1 MLYNRNFKIKIVF
14 LHYQVNNLTKSQW
27 NLYNSTNYKYTKKM
41 IQSMTGFGKA
51 TCEYGNKKIVVEI
64 KSLNSKQLD
73 VSTRISGL
81 YREKDI
87 EIRNELSQKLERGK
101 IDFSLYVDNSGKE
114 SVTQINQS
122 VVESYYQQIKT
133 LSDKIGI
140 EVPGNW
146 FEVLLRLPDTMKTEI
161 VELDE
166 NEWIEIRKTMEIAIE
181 QFTAFRVQ
189 EGKSLEAVFNNKI
202 AHISQLLDEVA
213 PFEAERVEK
222 IKARLEENLQAL
234 SDKIDYDKN
243 RLEQELIF
251 YIEKLD
257 VNEEKVRLRNH
268 LEYFM
273 ETMQHEKSPGKKLGF
288 IAQEI
293 GREVNTLGSKSN
305 NSEMQKIVVLMKD
318 DLEQIK
324 EQVLNVL

>member
-1 MLYNRNFKIKIVF
+1 
-14 LHYQVNNLTKSQW
+14 
-27 NLYNSTNYKYTKKM
+27 M

-51 TCEYGNKKIVVEI
+51 TCEFGNKKIVVEI

-101 IDFSLYVDNSGKE
+101 IDLSLYVDNSGKE

-122 VVESYYQQIKT
+122 VIESYYQQIKT
-133 LSDKIGI
+133 LADNIG
-140 EVPGNW
+140 VDMPTNW
-146 FEVLLRLPDTMKTEI
+146 FDILLRLPDTMKTET

-166 NEWIEIRKTMEIAIE
+166 NEWIEIKKTIGLAIDQLTE
-181 QFTAFRVQ
+181 FRIQ
-189 EGKSLEAVFNNKI
+189 EGKSLETVFTNKI
-202 AHISQLLDEVA
+202 GHIGDLLVETA

-268 LEYFM
+268 LDYFV

-293 GREVNTLGSKSN
+293 GREINTLGSKAN
-305 NSEMQKIVVLMKD
+305 NSDMQKIVVLMKD

>member
-1 MLYNRNFKIKIVF
+1 LISELFEYFKIKIVF
-14 LHYQVNNLTKSQW
+14 LQEIIIL
-27 NLYNSTNYKYTKKM
+27 KYIQM

-73 VSTRISGL
+73 LSTRISGL

-87 EIRNELSQKLERGK
+87 EVRNELSLKLERGK
-101 IDFSLYVDNSGKE
+101 IDFALYVDNSGKE
-114 SVTQINQS
+114 SVTQINAT
-122 VVESYYQQIKT
+122 VIESYYQQIKT
-133 LSDKIGI
+133 LSDNMGI
-140 EVPGNW
+140 EVPFNW
-146 FEVLLRLPDTMKTEI
+146 FDVLLRLPDAMKTETI
-161 VELDE
+161 ELDE
-166 NEWIEIRKTMEIAIE
+166 NEWIEIRKAIGSAID
-181 QFTAFRVQ
+181 QLIAFRIQ
-189 EGKSLEAVFNNKI
+189 EGKSLETVFMAKI
-202 AHISQLLDEVA
+202 SNIGRLLEETE

-222 IKARLEENLQAL
+222 IRERLEENLQAL
-234 SDKIDYDKN
+234 SDKIDYDRN

-268 LEYFM
+268 LHYFS

-293 GREVNTLGSKSN
+293 GREVNTLGSKAN

-318 DLEQIK
+318 ELEQLK

>member
-1 MLYNRNFKIKIVF
+1 
-14 LHYQVNNLTKSQW
+14 
-27 NLYNSTNYKYTKKM
+27 
-41 IQSMTGFGKA
+41 MTGFGKA

-101 IDFSLYVDNSGKE
+101 IDFSLYVDNSSKE
-114 SVTQINQS
+114 SVNQINQT
-122 VVESYYQQIKT
+122 VVGAYYEQIKN
-133 LSDKIGI
+133 LSDKLGI
-140 EVPGNW
+140 DVPSNW
-146 FEVLLRLPDTMKTEI
+146 FEVLLRLPDTMKTET

-166 NEWIEIRKTMEIAIE
+166 NEWVEIKKTIGVAID
-181 QFTAFRVQ
+181 QFNEFRLQ
-189 EGKSLEAVFNNKI
+189 EGKSLELVFENKI
-202 AHISQLLDEVA
+202 SHISQLLVDIE
-213 PFEAERVEK
+213 PFETERVEK

-243 RLEQELIF
+243 RLEQELIY

-268 LEYFM
+268 LEYFI
-273 ETMQHEKSPGKKLGF
+273 ETMKKENAPGKKLGF

-293 GREVNTLGSKSN
+293 GREINTLGSKSN

>member
-1 MLYNRNFKIKIVF
+1 MV
-14 LHYQVNNLTKSQW
+14 
-27 NLYNSTNYKYTKKM
+27 
-41 IQSMTGFGKA
+41 QSMTGYGKA
-51 TCEYGNKKIVVEI
+51 SCEYGNKKIVVEI

-101 IDFSLYVDNSGKE
+101 VDFSLYVDNSGKE
-114 SVTQINQS
+114 SVSQINSS

-133 LSDKIGI
+133 IADNIGI
-140 EVPGNW
+140 EVPVNW
-146 FEVLLRLPDTMKTEI
+146 FDVLLRLPDTMKTET

-166 NEWIEIRKTMEIAIE
+166 NEWLEIKKIINNAIDQLTE
-181 QFTAFRVQ
+181 FRLQ
-189 EGKSLEAVFNNKI
+189 EGKSLENVFNTKI
-202 AHISQLLDEVA
+202 SHIAELLEQVT
-213 PFEAERVEK
+213 PYEQERVEK
-222 IKARLEENLQAL
+222 IKARLEENLLAL
-234 SDKIDYDKN
+234 SEKIDYDKN
-243 RLEQELIF
+243 RVEQELIF

-257 VNEEKVRLRNH
+257 VNEEKVRLKNH
-268 LEYFM
+268 LDYFI

-305 NSEMQKIVVLMKD
+305 HSEMQKIVVLMKD

>member
-1 MLYNRNFKIKIVF
+1 MV
-14 LHYQVNNLTKSQW
+14 
-27 NLYNSTNYKYTKKM
+27 
-41 IQSMTGFGKA
+41 QSMTGFGKA
-51 TCEYGNKKIVVEI
+51 TCEYGNKKIVVEV

-87 EIRNELSQKLERGK
+87 EIRNEISQQLERGK
-101 IDFSLYVDNSGKE
+101 IDFSLYIDNSGKE
-114 SVTQINQS
+114 SVSIINQS
-122 VVESYYQQIKT
+122 VIEAYYNQIKQ
-133 LSDKIGI
+133 LSENTGI
-140 EVPGNW
+140 EVPSNW
-146 FEVLLRLPDTMKTEI
+146 FEVLLRLPDAMKTETI
-161 VELDE
+161 ELDE
-166 NEWIEIRKTMEIAIE
+166 NEWVEIRKTINAAIV
-181 QFTAFRVQ
+181 QLQAFRTQ
-189 EGKSLEAVFNNKI
+189 EGKSLENVFVTKI
-202 AHISQLLDEVA
+202 NHIAELLEQVA
-213 PFEAERVEK
+213 PYELERVEK
-222 IKARLEENLQAL
+222 IKARLEENLQSL

-257 VNEEKVRLRNH
+257 VNEEKVRLKTH
-268 LEYFM
+268 LDYFI
-273 ETMQHEKSPGKKLGF
+273 ETMNHEKSPGKKLGF

-305 NSEMQKIVVLMKD
+305 HSEMQKIVVLMKD

>member
-1 MLYNRNFKIKIVF
+1 M
-14 LHYQVNNLTKSQW
+14 
-27 NLYNSTNYKYTKKM
+27 
-41 IQSMTGFGKA
+41 
-51 TCEYGNKKIVVEI
+51 
-64 KSLNSKQLD
+64 
-73 VSTRISGL
+73 
-81 YREKDI
+81 
-87 EIRNELSQKLERGK
+87 
-101 IDFSLYVDNSGKE
+101 YVDNSGKE

-133 LSDKIGI
+133 LSENIGI
-140 EVPGNW
+140 EVPANW
-146 FEVLLRLPDTMKTEI
+146 FEVLLRLPDTMKTET
-161 VELDE
+161 VELDDD
-166 NEWIEIRKTMEIAIE
+166 EWVEIKKTIGLAIDQLTE
-181 QFTAFRVQ
+181 FRTQ
-189 EGKSLEAVFNNKI
+189 EGKSLETVFNNKI
-202 AHISQLLDEVA
+202 AHISELLVETE
-213 PFEAERVEK
+213 PFEMERVEK

-268 LEYFM
+268 LEYFI

-305 NSEMQKIVVLMKD
+305 QSEMQKIVVLMKD

>member
-1 MLYNRNFKIKIVF
+1 
-14 LHYQVNNLTKSQW
+14 
-27 NLYNSTNYKYTKKM
+27 M

-73 VSTRISGL
+73 VSTRMSGQ

-87 EIRNELSQKLERGK
+87 EIRNELSQQLERGK
-101 IDFSLYVDNSGKE
+101 VEFALYVDNSGKE
-114 SVTQINQS
+114 SVSQINQA
-122 VVESYYQQIKT
+122 VIETYYEQIKQ
-133 LSDKIGI
+133 LSESIGI
-140 EVPGNW
+140 AVPENW
-146 FEVLLRLPDTMKTEI
+146 FEVLLRLPDALKTET
-161 VELDE
+161 VELEDDE
-166 NEWIEIRKTMEIAIE
+166 WNEIKKTLNIAIAE
-181 QFTAFRVQ
+181 LKEFRVQ
-189 EGKSLEAVFNNKI
+189 EGKSLENVFETKI
-202 AHISQLLDEVA
+202 KHIDTLLEEIA
-213 PFEAERVEK
+213 PYELERVEK
-222 IKARLEENLQAL
+222 IKTRLEENLQAL

-268 LEYFM
+268 LNYFL
-273 ETMQHEKSPGKKLGF
+273 ETMNNETAAGKKLGF
-288 IAQEI
+288 ISQEI
-293 GREVNTLGSKSN
+293 GREINTLGSKSN
-305 NSEMQKIVVLMKD
+305 HSEMQKIVVLMKD

>member
-1 MLYNRNFKIKIVF
+1 
-14 LHYQVNNLTKSQW
+14 
-27 NLYNSTNYKYTKKM
+27 
-41 IQSMTGFGKA
+41 MTGFGKA

-101 IDFSLYVDNSGKE
+101 IDLSLYVDNSGKE

-122 VVESYYQQIKT
+122 VVESYHQQIKT
-133 LSDKIGI
+133 MSDNIGI
-140 EVPGNW
+140 DMPTNW
-146 FEVLLRLPDTMKTEI
+146 FDILLRLPDTMKTET

-166 NEWIEIRKTMEIAIE
+166 NEWLEIRKAIALAVE
-181 QFTAFRVQ
+181 QLTVFRIQ
-189 EGKSLEAVFNNKI
+189 EGKSLEAVFNEKI
-202 AHISQLLDEVA
+202 AHIGQLLDQTV

-222 IKARLEENLQAL
+222 IRARLEESLQAI

-268 LEYFM
+268 LDYFM

-305 NSEMQKIVVLMKD
+305 HSEMQKIVVLMKD

>member
-1 MLYNRNFKIKIVF
+1 MV
-14 LHYQVNNLTKSQW
+14 
-27 NLYNSTNYKYTKKM
+27 
-41 IQSMTGFGKA
+41 QSMTGFGKA

-101 IDFSLYVDNSGKE
+101 IDFVLYVDNSGKE

-122 VVESYYQQIKT
+122 VVEAYYEQIKAM
-133 LSDKIGI
+133 SEKIG
-140 EVPGNW
+140 VDMPTNW
-146 FEVLLRLPDTMKTEI
+146 FDVLLRLPDTMKTET
-161 VELDE
+161 VEMDE
-166 NEWIEIRKTMEIAIE
+166 NEWIEIRKAMAMAID
-181 QFTAFRVQ
+181 QLTNFRIQ
-189 EGKSLEAVFNNKI
+189 EGKVLEQVFVDKI
-202 AHISQLLDEVA
+202 QHISDLLDEVA

-222 IKARLEENLQAL
+222 IKTRLEENLQAL

-257 VNEEKVRLRNH
+257 VNEEKVRLKNH
-268 LEYFM
+268 LNYFV

-293 GREVNTLGSKSN
+293 GREINTLGSKSN
-305 NSEMQKIVVLMKD
+305 QSEMQKIVVLMKD

>member
-1 MLYNRNFKIKIVF
+1 MV
-14 LHYQVNNLTKSQW
+14 
-27 NLYNSTNYKYTKKM
+27 
-41 IQSMTGFGKA
+41 QSMTGFGKA
-51 TCEYGNKKIVVEI
+51 TCEYGNKKIVVEV

-101 IDFSLYVDNSGKE
+101 IDLSLYIDNSGKE
-114 SVTQINQS
+114 SVSIINQS
-122 VVESYYQQIKT
+122 VIEAYYYQIKQ
-133 LSDKIGI
+133 LSENTGI
-140 EVPGNW
+140 ELPTNW
-146 FEVLLRLPDTMKTEI
+146 FEVLLRLPDALKTET

-166 NEWIEIRKTMEIAIE
+166 NEWLEIRKTLATAIE
-181 QFTAFRVQ
+181 QLQAFRIQ
-189 EGKSLEAVFNNKI
+189 EGKSLENVFITKI
-202 AHISQLLDEVA
+202 NHIAELLEQVA
-213 PFEAERVEK
+213 PYELERVEK
-222 IKARLEENLQAL
+222 IKARLEENLQSL

-257 VNEEKVRLRNH
+257 VNEEKVRLKTH
-268 LEYFM
+268 LDYFI
-273 ETMQHEKSPGKKLGF
+273 ETMNHEKSPGKKLGF

-293 GREVNTLGSKSN
+293 GREINTLGSKSN
-305 NSEMQKIVVLMKD
+305 HSEMQKIVVLMKD

>member
-1 MLYNRNFKIKIVF
+1 
-14 LHYQVNNLTKSQW
+14 
-27 NLYNSTNYKYTKKM
+27 M

-51 TCEYGNKKIVVEI
+51 TCEFNNKKIVVEI

-101 IDFSLYVDNSGKE
+101 IDLSLYVDNSGKE
-114 SVTQINQS
+114 SVTLINQS
-122 VVESYYQQIKT
+122 VFESYYQQIKV
-133 LSDKIGI
+133 LSEKIGI
-140 EVPGNW
+140 DVPANW
-146 FEVLLRLPDTMKTEI
+146 FDVLLRLPDTMRTET

-166 NEWIEIRKTMEIAIE
+166 NEWLEIRKTIGLAIE
-181 QFTAFRVQ
+181 QLTVFRIQ
-189 EGKSLEAVFNNKI
+189 EGKSLEAVFTDKI
-202 AHISQLLDEVA
+202 SHISQLLYDIA
-213 PFEAERVEK
+213 PFESERVEK
-222 IKARLEENLQAL
+222 IKARLEETLIAL

-268 LEYFM
+268 LEYFI

>member
-1 MLYNRNFKIKIVF
+1 
-14 LHYQVNNLTKSQW
+14 
-27 NLYNSTNYKYTKKM
+27 
-41 IQSMTGFGKA
+41 MTGFGKA

-73 VSTRISGL
+73 ISTRISGL

-87 EIRNELSQKLERGK
+87 EIRNEISQKLERGK
-101 IDFSLYVDNSGKE
+101 IDLSLYVDNSGKE

-122 VVESYYQQIKT
+122 VVESYYLQIKT
-133 LSDKIGI
+133 LSENIGI
-140 EVPGNW
+140 EVPNNW
-146 FEVLLRLPDTMKTEI
+146 FEVLLRLPDTMKTET

-166 NEWIEIRKTMEIAIE
+166 NEWIEIKKTIGEAID
-181 QFTAFRVQ
+181 QLTAFRIQ
-189 EGKSLEAVFNNKI
+189 EGKSLESVFNERI
-202 AHISQLLDEVA
+202 ANIGQLLLETA

-222 IKARLEENLQAL
+222 IKTRLEENLQAL
-234 SDKIDYDKN
+234 SEKIDYDKN

-268 LEYFM
+268 LDYFI

-293 GREVNTLGSKSN
+293 GREINTLGSKAN
-305 NSEMQKIVVLMKD
+305 NSDMQKIVVLMKD
-318 DLEQIK
+318 HLEQIK

>member
-1 MLYNRNFKIKIVF
+1 
-14 LHYQVNNLTKSQW
+14 
-27 NLYNSTNYKYTKKM
+27 M
-41 IQSMTGFGKA
+41 IQSMTGYGKA
-51 TCEYGNKKIVVEI
+51 TCEFGNKKIVVEI

-101 IDFSLYVDNSGKE
+101 IDLSLYVDNSGKE

-122 VVESYYQQIKT
+122 VIESYYQQIKG
-133 LSDKIGI
+133 LSANLGI
-140 EVPGNW
+140 EVPSNW
-146 FEVLLRLPDTMKTEI
+146 FEVLLRLPDTMKTETI
-161 VELDE
+161 ELDE
-166 NEWIEIRKTMEIAIE
+166 NEWIEIKKTIGLAID
-181 QFTAFRVQ
+181 QLINFRIQ
-189 EGKSLEAVFNNKI
+189 EGRSLEAVFNAKI
-202 AHISQLLDEVA
+202 QHISSLLDEVA
-213 PFEAERVEK
+213 PYETERVEK

-268 LEYFM
+268 LDYFM

-305 NSEMQKIVVLMKD
+305 HSEMQKIVVLMKD